1 MSDKK
6 ISFSFDE
13 SIKEI
18 VKDAEI
24 YSIKDKYE
32 KLMDLVV
39 ALDEAWRD
47 FKKCCEEEPRN
58 VR

>member
-1 MSDKK
+1 MCNKK

-32 KLMDLVV
+32 KLMDLVA

-47 FKKCCEEEPRN
+47 FKKCCEEKPRN

>member
-1 MSDKK
+1 MCNKK

-24 YSIKDKYE
+24 YSIKDEYE
-32 KLMDLVV
+32 KFIDMVV
-39 ALDEAWRD
+39 ALDNAWRD
-47 FKKCCEEEPRN
+47 FKKCCEEEPT
-58 VR
+58 